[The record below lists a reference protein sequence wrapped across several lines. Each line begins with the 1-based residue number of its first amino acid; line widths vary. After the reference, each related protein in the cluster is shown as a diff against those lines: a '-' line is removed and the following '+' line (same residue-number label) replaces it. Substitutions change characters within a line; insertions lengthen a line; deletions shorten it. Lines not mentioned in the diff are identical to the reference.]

1 MKATRKQR
9 NMATAPTRN
18 KPSRTARRSRETAE
32 KIAEIFVAAVENK
45 LADLPKEERMKERER
60 IISSLRSGRAR
71 R

>member
-1 MKATRKQR
+1 
-9 NMATAPTRN
+9 
-18 KPSRTARRSRETAE
+18 
-32 KIAEIFVAAVENK
+32 VENK